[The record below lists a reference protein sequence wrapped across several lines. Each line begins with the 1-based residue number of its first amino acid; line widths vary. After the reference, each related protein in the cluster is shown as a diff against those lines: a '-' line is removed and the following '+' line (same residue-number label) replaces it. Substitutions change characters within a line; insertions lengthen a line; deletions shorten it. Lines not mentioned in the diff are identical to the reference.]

1 MGNYNGNTGIT
12 QLTQLIKNKIDGL
25 MPKVKKSDGVNYKVL
40 SDNDLTDELKANYD
54 AAYKHSLTHTENIFI
69 LEDINSDPS
78 NGGLNFENAADLLT
92 AYNAGK
98 RILLHSRGLYLP
110 LLNLFSSVSM
120 TAHLAYFGGAYN
132 DTNYTEFIRLKTARV
147 QVERNQGYWE
157 NTDYKIPSFA
167 ETMNDGNENST
178 DTIVSPKLLKDYVA
192 EVAAGI
198 TGMNFRILGTG
209 EYNADTGIPTVEG
222 EAGTIY
228 LVPLSQTET
237 DNIYAEFIF
246 VGSTFE
252 KIGTTAVDLS
262 GYWKKTD
269 LTEMTADD
277 VTEIW
282 NAVFGS

>member
-1 MGNYNGNTGIT
+1 MGNYNGNIGIT

-54 AAYKHSLTHTENIFI
+54 AAYIHSLTHTENIFI
-69 LEDINSDPS
+69 LEETTSSGDRV
-78 NGGLNFENAADLLT
+78 NFENAADILT

-110 LLNLFSSVSM
+110 LFSLEEVNS
-120 TAHLAYFGGAYN
+120 AHIAFFGSTYN
-132 DTNYTEFIRLKTARV
+132 STGHINSKNVRV
-147 QVERNQGYWE
+147 QVESNIGYWM
-157 NTDYKIPSFA
+157 NTNYKIPSFA
-167 ETMNDGNENST
+167 QGMSGGNENST
-178 DTIVSPKLLKDYVA
+178 DTIVSPKLLKDYVT

-198 TGMNFRILGTG
+198 TGMNYRILGTG

>member
-1 MGNYNGNTGIT
+1 MA
-12 QLTQLIKNKIDGL
+12 L
-25 MPKVKKSDGVNYKVL
+25 
-40 SDNDLTDELKANYD
+40 
-54 AAYKHSLTHTENIFI
+54 
-69 LEDINSDPS
+69 
-78 NGGLNFENAADLLT
+78 
-92 AYNAGK
+92 
-98 RILLHSRGLYLP
+98 
-110 LLNLFSSVSM
+110 
-120 TAHLAYFGGAYN
+120 FGGTYWNLGAFVSPLAWVTVAQN
-132 DTNYTEFIRLKTARV
+132 NGTWSETKIEFAR
-147 QVERNQGYWE
+147 
-157 NTDYKIPSFA
+157 
-167 ETMNDGNENST
+167 TMNGGNENST
-178 DTIVSPKLLKDYVA
+178 NTIVTPKLLKDYVA

-198 TGMNFRILGTG
+198 TGMNYRILGTG

-252 KIGTTAVDLS
+252 MIGTTAVDLS

>member
-1 MGNYNGNTGIT
+1 MGNYNGDAGIT

-54 AAYKHSLTHTENIFI
+54 AAYIHSLTHTENIFI
-69 LEDINSDPS
+69 LEDINFDPS
-78 NGGLNFENAADLLT
+78 NGGLKFENAADLLT
-92 AYNAGK
+92 AHNAGK

-110 LLNLFSSVSM
+110 LCSLQDSSGGYM
-120 TAHLAYFGGAYN
+120 AFFGGTYRAFG
-132 DTNYTEFIRLKTARV
+132 EFISPLAFV
-147 QVERNQGYWE
+147 VVNQNNGTWSE
-157 NTDYKIPSFA
+157 HKNKIPSFA
-167 ETMNDGNENST
+167 ETMNGGNENST

-198 TGMNFRILGTG
+198 TGMNYRILGTG

>member
-1 MGNYNGNTGIT
+1 MGKYNGNIGIT

-54 AAYKHSLTHTENIFI
+54 AAYEHSLTHTENIFI

-78 NGGLNFENAADLLT
+78 NNNLNFENAADILT

-110 LLNLFSSVSM
+110 LCFLQDSTGGYTALFSGTYWNLEGLVSPFALVIVAQNNG
-120 TAHLAYFGGAYN
+120 TWS
-132 DTNYTEFIRLKTARV
+132 EK
-147 QVERNQGYWE
+147 
-157 NTDYKIPSFA
+157 KIKFA
-167 ETMNDGNENST
+167 KTMNGGNENDT

-198 TGMNFRILGTG
+198 TGMNYRILGTG

>member
-1 MGNYNGNTGIT
+1 MGNYNGNIGIT

-54 AAYKHSLTHTENIFI
+54 AAYTHSLTHTENIFI

-78 NGGLNFENAADLLT
+78 NGGLKFENAADLLT

-110 LLNLFSSVSM
+110 LRSLQGSTGGYTALFSGTYWNLEGLVSPFALVIVAQNNG
-120 TAHLAYFGGAYN
+120 TWS
-132 DTNYTEFIRLKTARV
+132 EK
-147 QVERNQGYWE
+147 
-157 NTDYKIPSFA
+157 KIKFA
-167 ETMNDGNENST
+167 KAMNGGNENST

-198 TGMNFRILGTG
+198 TGMNYRILGTG

-246 VGSTFE
+246 VGSAFE
-252 KIGTTAVDLS
+252 MIGTTAVDLS

>member
-54 AAYKHSLTHTENIFI
+54 AAYIHSLTHTENIFI
-69 LEDINSDPS
+69 LEDTNSDPS
-78 NGGLNFENAADLLT
+78 NNNLNFENAADLLT

-110 LLNLFSSVSM
+110 LLNLFSSVGM
-120 TAHLAYFGGAYN
+120 TAHAAYFGGTYY
-132 DTNYTEFIRLKTARV
+132 DTDGYFRSKTARV
-147 QVERNQGYWE
+147 TVESNLGYWE
-157 NTDYKIPSFA
+157 STDYEIPSFA
-167 ETMNDGNENST
+167 ETMNGGNENST

-198 TGMNFRILGTG
+198 TGMNYRILGTG

-246 VGSTFE
+246 AGSTFE

>member
-1 MGNYNGNTGIT
+1 MGNYNGNIGIT

-54 AAYKHSLTHTENIFI
+54 AAYIYSLTHTENIFI

-110 LLNLFSSVSM
+110 LCSLQDS
-120 TAHLAYFGGAYN
+120 TGGYIAQFGGTYWAPLG
-132 DTNYTEFIRLKTARV
+132 EFISRLALVTV
-147 QVERNQGYWE
+147 NQNNGTWSEYK
-157 NTDYKIPSFA
+157 NKIPSFA
-167 ETMNDGNENST
+167 ETMNGGNENST

-198 TGMNFRILGTG
+198 TGMNYRILGTG

-246 VGSTFE
+246 VGSAFE
-252 KIGTTAVDLS
+252 MIGTTAVDLS

>member
-54 AAYKHSLTHTENIFI
+54 AAYEHSLTHTENIFI
-69 LEDINSDPS
+69 LEDINPDPS
-78 NGGLNFENAADLLT
+78 NNKLNFENAADLLT

-110 LLNLFSSVSM
+110 LLKLFSASDMPVH
-120 TAHLAYFGGAYN
+120 TATFGGTYN
-132 DTNYTEFIRLKTARV
+132 HAGYIRSKTAYV
-147 QVERNQGYWE
+147 PVESNQGDWE

-167 ETMNDGNENST
+167 LGMSGGNENST

-198 TGMNFRILGTG
+198 TGMNYRILGTG

>member
-54 AAYKHSLTHTENIFI
+54 AAYIYSLTHTENIFI

-92 AYNAGK
+92 AHNAGK

-110 LLNLFSSVSM
+110 LCSLQDSSGGYKAFFGGTYRALGEFIS
-120 TAHLAYFGGAYN
+120 HLAFV
-132 DTNYTEFIRLKTARV
+132 IV
-147 QVERNQGYWE
+147 NQNNGTWSEYK
-157 NTDYKIPSFA
+157 NKIPSFA
-167 ETMNDGNENST
+167 ETMNGGNENST

-198 TGMNFRILGTG
+198 TGMNYRILGTG

-246 VGSTFE
+246 VGSAFE
-252 KIGTTAVDLS
+252 MIGTTAVDLS
-262 GYWKKTD
+262 GYWKKTE

>member
-54 AAYKHSLTHTENIFI
+54 AAYIYSLTHTENIFI

-78 NGGLNFENAADLLT
+78 NGGLNFENAAELLT

-110 LLNLFSSVSM
+110 LCSLQDSTGGYIAQFAGTYWAFGEFIS
-120 TAHLAYFGGAYN
+120 HLAFV
-132 DTNYTEFIRLKTARV
+132 TV
-147 QVERNQGYWE
+147 NQNNGTWSEYK
-157 NTDYKIPSFA
+157 NKIPSFA
-167 ETMNDGNENST
+167 ETMNGGNENST

-198 TGMNFRILGTG
+198 TGMNYRILGTG

-252 KIGTTAVDLS
+252 MIGTTAVDLS
-262 GYWKKTD
+262 GYWKKTE
-269 LTEMTADD
+269 LTEMTTDD

>member
-1 MGNYNGNTGIT
+1 MGNYNGNIGIT
-12 QLTQLIKNKIDGL
+12 QLIQLIKNKTDGL

-54 AAYKHSLTHTENIFI
+54 AAYIHSLTHTENIFI

-78 NGGLNFENAADLLT
+78 NNNLNFENAADILT

-110 LLNLFSSVSM
+110 LLSLEENNS
-120 TAHLAYFGGAYN
+120 AHIAFFGGTYN
-132 DTNYTEFIRLKTARV
+132 SAGYISSKNVRV
-147 QVERNQGYWE
+147 QVESNIGYWK

-167 ETMNDGNENST
+167 LGMSGGYENDTN
-178 DTIVSPKLLKDYVA
+178 TIVSPKLLKDYVA

-198 TGMNFRILGTG
+198 TGMNYRILGTG

-252 KIGTTAVDLS
+252 MIGTTAVDLS

>member
-1 MGNYNGNTGIT
+1 MGNYNGNIGIT

-54 AAYKHSLTHTENIFI
+54 AAYIHSLNHTENIFI
-69 LEDINSDPS
+69 LEDLNSDPL
-78 NGGLNFENAADLLT
+78 NDNLNFENAADLLT

-98 RILLHSRGLYLP
+98 RILLHSKGLYLP

-120 TAHLAYFGGAYN
+120 TAHTAYFGGTYN
-132 DTNYTEFIRLKTARV
+132 DTEYGYFRSKTARV
-147 QVERNQGYWE
+147 QVESNQGYWRSI
-157 NTDYKIPSFA
+157 DYKIPSFA
-167 ETMNDGNENST
+167 ETMNDENENST

-198 TGMNFRILGTG
+198 TGMNYRILGTG

-252 KIGTTAVDLS
+252 MIGTTAVDLS

>member
-12 QLTQLIKNKIDGL
+12 QLIQLIKNKIDGL

-54 AAYKHSLTHTENIFI
+54 AAYIHSLTHTENIFI

-78 NGGLNFENAADLLT
+78 NNNLNFENAADILT
-92 AYNAGK
+92 AHNAGK

-110 LLNLFSSVSM
+110 LCSLQDSSGGKM
-120 TAHLAYFGGAYN
+120 AFFGGTYWALG
-132 DTNYTEFIRLKTARV
+132 EFISPLAIV
-147 QVERNQGYWE
+147 VVNQNHGTWSEYK
-157 NTDYKIPSFA
+157 DKIPSFA
-167 ETMNDGNENST
+167 LGMSGGNENST
-178 DTIVSPKLLKDYVA
+178 NTIVSPKLLKDYVA

-198 TGMNFRILGTG
+198 TGMNYRILGTG

>member
-54 AAYKHSLTHTENIFI
+54 AAYIYSLTHTENIFI

-92 AYNAGK
+92 AHNAGK

-110 LLNLFSSVSM
+110 LCSLRDSTGGYMAL
-120 TAHLAYFGGAYN
+120 FGG
-132 DTNYTEFIRLKTARV
+132 T
-147 QVERNQGYWE
+147 YWNLE
-157 NTDYKIPSFA
+157 ELVSPFALVTVAQNNGIWLEKKIKFA
-167 ETMNDGNENST
+167 EAMNGGNENST

-198 TGMNFRILGTG
+198 TGMNYRILGTG

>member
-1 MGNYNGNTGIT
+1 MGNYNGNIGIT

-54 AAYKHSLTHTENIFI
+54 AAYIHSLTHTENIFI
-69 LEDINSDPS
+69 LEDINSGPS
-78 NGGLNFENAADLLT
+78 NNNLNFENAADILT

-98 RILLHSRGLYLP
+98 RILLHTRGLYLP
-110 LLNLFSSVSM
+110 LLNLYSASDM
-120 TAHLAYFGGAYN
+120 TAHIAYFGGAYN
-132 DTNYTEFIRLKTARV
+132 HAGYIRSKLALV
-147 QVERNQGYWE
+147 QVESNHGYWE
-157 NTDYKIPSFA
+157 STDYKIPSFA
-167 ETMNDGNENST
+167 QGMSGGYENST

-198 TGMNFRILGTG
+198 TGMNYRILGTG

>member
-1 MGNYNGNTGIT
+1 MGNYNGDAGIT

-54 AAYKHSLTHTENIFI
+54 AAYIHSLTHTENIFI

-78 NGGLNFENAADLLT
+78 NNNLNFENAADILT

-110 LLNLFSSVSM
+110 LLNLFSSSNM
-120 TAHLAYFGGAYN
+120 TAHAATFGGTYN
-132 DTNYTEFIRLKTARV
+132 YAGYIRSKTARV
-147 QVERNQGYWE
+147 TVENNLGYWE
-157 NTDYKIPSFA
+157 STDYKIPSFA
-167 ETMNDGNENST
+167 ETMNGGNENST

-198 TGMNFRILGTG
+198 TGMNYRILGTG

-262 GYWKKTD
+262 GYWKKTE